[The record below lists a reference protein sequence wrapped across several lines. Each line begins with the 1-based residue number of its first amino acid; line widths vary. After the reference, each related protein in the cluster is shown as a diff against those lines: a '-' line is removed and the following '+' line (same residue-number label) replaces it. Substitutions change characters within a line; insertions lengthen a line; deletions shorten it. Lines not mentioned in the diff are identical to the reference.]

1 MKVTDNA
8 IKQFKN
14 AIEQYD
20 LPGSGIRLFKGSGCC
35 GPAIQISVVNHPSAG
50 DKVVTINDIDFFV
63 ESHADQMLTEVT
75 IDFRDENFKLDG
87 LKKFGGCCG

>member
-8 IKQFKN
+8 AKQFKN

-20 LPGSGIRLFKGSGCC
+20 VPGSGIRLFAGKGCC
-35 GPAIQISVVNHPSAG
+35 GPAIQMSVVNRASAG
-50 DKVVTINDIDFFV
+50 DKIINLDGVEFFV
-63 ESHADQMLTEVT
+63 ESEADQMLSEGI

-87 LKKFGGCCG
+87 LKKSGGCYG